1 MLSSFFSPVYA
12 QSPQTNQ
19 PSDKPSDQAGDSRIQ
34 LLKPE
39 EGCLNIAKKAM
50 IKCAIKTPFDST
62 KLLVLLDG
70 TDISGILDIT
80 PEGFEHKATGVL
92 ASGDH
97 TLNVTITT
105 QDGQELKRE
114 FKFSTCHSKQFD
126 EIYSS
131 NEITTVAEKKVVKV
145 RRYGHFTFLE
155 SGFESRQ

>member
-1 MLSSFFSPVYA
+1 MKRRVFSIAGGTGWFIFLLFLIFPFFSPLYA

-50 IKCAIKTPFDST
+50 VKCAIKTPFDST

-105 QDGQELKRE
+105 QVWAGIKKR
-114 FKFSTCHSKQFD
+114 
-126 EIYSS
+126 
-131 NEITTVAEKKVVKV
+131 V
-145 RRYGHFTFLE
+145 
-155 SGFESRQ
+155 